1 MAQSVRVFVSATSG
15 DLGSYRR
22 AVRDT
27 LLTRGV
33 FPEVQDNSP
42 PDYRAVVEMLRDR
55 INGCD
60 AVICLVG
67 FCYGAEPQHPPADRP
82 RRSYTQL
89 EFEIAVALEKPVYV
103 FLADQAC
110 PVDEH
115 AEEPEELRGL
125 QLEHRDRLMGRDEL
139 WRTFK
144 SVEHL
149 TQQVAAIPFPGLGDG
164 SPRKPQNLPHA
175 SLGTLFKGRE
185 GFLAALRSRLEG
197 SPGWA
202 AAVVATQAIH
212 GLGGIGKSRLAVEY
226 AWHRRADYTALLFVV
241 ADSPESLSR
250 NLAALAAP
258 GVLDL
263 SEHAAPEEEVRLA
276 AVLRW
281 LESRPGWLLILDNV
295 DTEEAARA
303 VESLLASLR
312 AGHVVITSRLGNWGQ
327 GVDPLELDVLDEGP
341 STAFLL
347 ERTDRR
353 RRATPDDESDARTLA
368 RELDGLALALEQAGA
383 YVAHQRCSLADYLAR
398 WRDHEPRVVGW
409 HDARLMQYPRSVA
422 VTWETTLAQLTPP
435 ARALLNLLSWLAP
448 DPIPVA
454 MFRGTEA
461 VGLVSAGF
469 AGPGARGAIRRCFAN
484 VARIW
489 GRASPH
495 PEDALANLA
504 AYSMLKW
511 DEPGELFSVHRVVQQ
526 ISRHRTPEPDRPFWI
541 EQTLKMVDGYAQGDP
556 MDVRTWPVWE
566 PLQTHAAAIVAHAD
580 AAGITDPTSWLMT
593 KLGVL
598 LQRRCRLREAET
610 LYRRAL
616 AIDEG
621 ALGPDHP
628 DVAVDL
634 RSLALLLRATNRL
647 GEAEPLMRRAL
658 AIDEAAL
665 GPEHPNLAAD
675 LNALALLF
683 FRTNRLAEA
692 EPLMRRA
699 LEIDEAAFGP
709 DHPNVAIRLN
719 NLAQLLQATNR
730 LAEAEPLVRRALEID
745 DAAFGPDH
753 PAVASKLSNL
763 AWLLY
768 RTNRLA
774 EAEPLMRRALAI
786 DEAAFG
792 PDHPKVAIR
801 LNNLAQL
808 LQATNRLAE
817 AEPFMRRAVLIRKD
831 FREATGHEH
840 PHWRAAIGNY
850 TGLLEAM
857 GLGEEEIRR
866 RLEEV
871 GGG

>member
-15 DLGSYRR
+15 DLGAYRR

-33 FPEVQDNSP
+33 FPDVQDHFP

-67 FCYGAEPQHPPADRP
+67 FYYGAEPQHRPGDQP

-89 EFEIAVALEKPVYV
+89 EFEIAVALGRPVYV
-103 FLADQAC
+103 FLADEAC

-139 WRTFK
+139 WHTFE
-144 SVEHL
+144 SLEQL

-185 GFLAALRSRLEG
+185 DFLAALRSRLEG

-263 SEHAAPEEEVRLA
+263 PEHAVPEEEVRLA

-303 VESLLASLR
+303 VESLLPGLR

-347 ERTDRR
+347 ERTEGR
-353 RRATPDDESDARTLA
+353 RRATPDDESDARPLA
-368 RELDGLALALEQAGA
+368 GELDGLALALEQAGA
-383 YVAHQRCSLADYLAR
+383 YVCHVRCSLADYLQR
-398 WRDHEPRVVGW
+398 WREHRPGVLEWFDE
-409 HDARLMQYPRSVA
+409 RLMQYPRSVA

-435 ARALLNLLSWLAP
+435 AQAMLRLLSWLAP
-448 DPIPVA
+448 DPVPAA
-454 MFRGTEA
+454 MFRTDDA
-461 VGLVSAGF
+461 QTVF
-469 AGPGARGAIRRCFAN
+469 NGARRG
-484 VARIW
+484 
-489 GRASPH
+489 SPDPAEPPTEGLPST

-526 ISRHRTPEPDRPFWI
+526 ITRHRTPEPERRSWI
-541 EQTLKMVDGYAQGDP
+541 EGALKLVNGYAQGDP
-556 MDVRTWPVWE
+556 TDVRTWPVWE
-566 PLQTHAAAIVAHAD
+566 PLQTHAAAVCAHAD
-580 AAGITDPTSWLMT
+580 AAGIPDPTARLMNQ
-593 KLGVL
+593 LGL
-598 LQRRCRLREAET
+598 LLKSKCLFRQAEA

-616 AIDEG
+616 AIDEAAFG
-621 ALGPDHP
+621 ADHPEVAIDLNNLASLLWATNRLAETEPLMRRVVAIFEQALGPDHP
-628 DVAVDL
+628 NVAT
-634 RSLALLLRATNRL
+634 ALN
-647 GEAEPLMRRAL
+647 
-658 AIDEAAL
+658 
-665 GPEHPNLAAD
+665 NLAQ
-675 LNALALLF
+675 LLDA
-683 FRTNRLAEA
+683 TNRLAEA

-699 LEIDEAAFGP
+699 LQIDEAAFGP

-719 NLAQLLQATNR
+719 NLALLLQDTNR
-730 LAEAEPLVRRALEID
+730 LAEAEPLIRRVLE
-745 DAAFGPDH
+745 
-753 PAVASKLSNL
+753 N
-763 AWLLY
+763 
-768 RTNRLA
+768 
-774 EAEPLMRRALAI
+774 

-792 PDHPKVAIR
+792 HDHPRVATD

-817 AEPFMRRAVLIRKD
+817 AEPLMRRAVLIWSG

-840 PHWRAAIGNY
+840 PHWRAGIDNY
-850 TGLLEAM
+850 ERLLRAM
-857 GLGEEEIRR
+857 GLGEEEIRQ